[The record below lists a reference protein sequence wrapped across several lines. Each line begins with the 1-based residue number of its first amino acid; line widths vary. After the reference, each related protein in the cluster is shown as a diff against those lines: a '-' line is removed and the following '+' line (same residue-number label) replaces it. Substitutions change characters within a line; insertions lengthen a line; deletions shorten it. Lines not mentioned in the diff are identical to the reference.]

1 MRINIVITG
10 LLVMGSTLL
19 VPRSVAGQ
27 AATVDVNGVSLRY
40 EVEGSGKPLV
50 LIHGWALS
58 QTEWEGQVE
67 LLSPHYKVI
76 RYDRRGFGESSGKPD
91 DTADPADLKALLET
105 LGYPRAH
112 ILGHSAGGAV
122 ALTFAVRYPEMVDGL
137 ILFGPGPPADGF
149 GLPWDGADAF
159 PWEEWTAIAR
169 TYGIDSLRAAM
180 SPLADM
186 MFPGRP
192 DGARRARKE
201 IAAYQGLD
209 LIDPAAP
216 SNLVEPARID
226 ELRTVRAPT
235 LVIVGQYEMPYNQV
249 WADALTYGITGAKK
263 VVVPGGGHAVN
274 WVEPERFVA
283 EILRFLREAELP

>member
-1 MRINIVITG
+1 MKINIVITG

-40 EVEGSGKPLV
+40 EVEGNGKPLV

-58 QTEWEGQVE
+58 RSEWDGQVE
-67 LLSPHYKVI
+67 LLLPHYKVI

-91 DTADPADLKALLET
+91 FTADPADLKALLET
-105 LGYPRAH
+105 LGHPRAH
-112 ILGHSAGGAV
+112 ILGHSQGGGV
-122 ALTFAVRYPEMVDGL
+122 ALTFAVRYPEMVEGL
-137 ILFGPGPPADGF
+137 ILFGTGPPAGF
-149 GLPWDGADAF
+149 GLAWDGADAF
-159 PWEEWTAIAR
+159 PFAEWTEIAR
-169 TYGIDSLRAAM
+169 THGVDSLKEAM
-180 SPLADM
+180 SSMAAN

-192 DGARRARKE
+192 DGARRARTE
-201 IAAYQGLD
+201 LVSYRGLD

-216 SNLVEPARID
+216 SNLVEPARVD

-235 LVIVGQYEMPYNQV
+235 LVIVGEYEMPYMQV
-249 WADALTYGITGAKK
+249 VADALTYGITGAKK